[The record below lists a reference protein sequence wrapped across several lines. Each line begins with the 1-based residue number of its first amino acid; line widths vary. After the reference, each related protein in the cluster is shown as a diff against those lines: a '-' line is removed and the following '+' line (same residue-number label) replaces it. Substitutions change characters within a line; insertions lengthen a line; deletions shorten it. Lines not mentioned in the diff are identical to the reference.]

1 MPCDDCEYFEKGR
14 GKRLCIHSPSTGED
28 FDNSNTMD
36 DPWCPIGELRTDLF
50 RAESAHKLST
60 RWEKEA
66 LESKGRIRN
75 AAGAAVDRYRDAP
88 NDFASLSMFIELLEM
103 AIHRE

>member
-36 DPWCPIGELRTDLF
+36 DPWCPIGVLRVDLF
-50 RAESAHKLST
+50 RAESAHRLST
-60 RWEKEA
+60 HWEREA
-66 LESKGRIRN
+66 LESKAVIRN
-75 AAGAAVDRYRDAP
+75 AAGAVVDCYDNGSSGKA
-88 NDFASLSMFIELLEM
+88 LSMFIGLLKS

>member
-1 MPCDDCEYFEKGR
+1 MPCDDCEHFEKGR

-28 FDNSNTMD
+28 FDNSNMMD
-36 DPWCPIGELRTDLF
+36 DPWCPVGVLRAELF

-60 RWEKEA
+60 HWEREA

-75 AAGAAVDRYRDAP
+75 AAGAVVDRYRDAP